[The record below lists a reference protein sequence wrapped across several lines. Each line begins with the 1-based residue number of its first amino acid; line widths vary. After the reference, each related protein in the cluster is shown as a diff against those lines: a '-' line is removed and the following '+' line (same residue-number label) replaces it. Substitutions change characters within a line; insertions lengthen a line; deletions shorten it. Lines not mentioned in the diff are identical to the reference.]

1 MSFSKILDH
10 VIALYTN
17 QNKVYTQSDSAL
29 GTAKAKGVDSV
40 AKKEARTALKDLPE
54 KNAYDEY
61 LISLDENTI
70 KKLCAVAYFGHGD
83 KDIQQTMFSVDAMSK
98 DEALLELTK
107 NSEFLTRAK
116 TIFDHNNINIDDL

>member
-1 MSFSKILDH
+1 MNFSETLNH

-17 QNKVYTQSDSAL
+17 QNKVYMQNEAVAGAVKVSGIDSEDKRE
-29 GTAKAKGVDSV
+29 GK
-40 AKKEARTALKDLPE
+40 TALKDLPE
-54 KNAYDEY
+54 KTAYDEY

-83 KDIQQTMFSVDAMSK
+83 KNLQELLLNVNKLSK

-107 NSEFLTRAK
+107 NSHYLTRAK
-116 TIFDHNNINIDDL
+116 TIIDHHNINIDEI